1 MRLPHRRAR
10 SFITKAD
17 TSGTVRHRLWNE
29 DGDTLIELLI
39 AIVILGIIAAPIL
52 LAFMTSIMGSAA
64 YRNVATMDTVLK
76 SAANEVTSQVG
87 IQPEHS
93 HARRHLRQHLRPSPC
108 LVAIS

>member
-76 SAANEVTSQVG
+76 SAANEVTSQV
-87 IQPEHS
+87 EHFS
-93 HARRHLRQHLRPSPC
+93 RSIHMP
-108 LVAIS
+108 VAICANIYDPALA